1 MLKRGYG
8 MRLRSLKVNFLDM
21 AVQERGLFVI
31 SYRDLR
37 EKDLT
42 SLQDFDLSTVKKK
55 ERVSRADPKV
65 KVTAEGL
72 ALLKQLGLV

>member
-1 MLKRGYG
+1 
-8 MRLRSLKVNFLDM
+8 MRLRNMYPNFLSLTE
-21 AVQERGLFVI
+21 QEKGLFVI
-31 SYRDLR
+31 SYRNLR

-55 ERVSRADPKV
+55 EKVSRADPKV

-72 ALLKQLGLV
+72 LLLKQLGLI